1 MRAIGF
7 LGRTEVEVSAGMS
20 RTPAGRALAN
30 GQRGASDAG
39 DCTVG
44 DSSRE
49 IDPEEGVLDVESCP
63 ASLPPVVGRSCQ
75 NRSHSFSHALLVP
88 A

>member
-7 LGRTEVEVSAGMS
+7 LGRTEGEVSAGMS

-49 IDPEEGVLDVESCP
+49 IDPEEGVLDVESRP
-63 ASLPPVVGRSCQ
+63 SSLPRVGRSCQ

>member
-7 LGRTEVEVSAGMS
+7 LGRTEGEVSAGMS

-49 IDPEEGVLDVESCP
+49 IDPEEGVLDVESRP
-63 ASLPPVVGRSCQ
+63 SSLPPVGRSCQ
-75 NRSHSFSHALLVP
+75 NGSLSFSASC
-88 A
+88 ACWN